1 MIKIMIVIVIIIII
15 IMKVILALII
25 IGSLHCSR
33 KLVCWEQLRS

>member
-1 MIKIMIVIVIIIII
+1 MIKIMIVIVIII
-15 IMKVILALII
+15 MKIILALII

>member
-1 MIKIMIVIVIIIII
+1 MIKIMIVMVIII
-15 IMKVILALII
+15 IMKIILALII

>member
-1 MIKIMIVIVIIIII
+1 MIKIMIVIVIIII
-15 IMKVILALII
+15 MKIILALMI

>member
-1 MIKIMIVIVIIIII
+1 MIKIMIVIVIIII
-15 IMKVILALII
+15 MKIILALII